1 MALGNVWTPWGKE
14 MYQTLSAQESLRS
27 KKNVMQRGVPCG
39 LNGPSG
45 HNAQLL
51 VVVED
56 DREVENVQR
65 QLSGM
70 GGTFVMEVMTM
81 KKKLAMKM

>member
-1 MALGNVWTPWGKE
+1 
-14 MYQTLSAQESLRS
+14 
-27 KKNVMQRGVPCG
+27 MQRGVPCG

-45 HNAQLL
+45 HNVQLL
-51 VVVED
+51 VAVED
-56 DREVENVQR
+56 DKEVENVQR

-70 GGTFVMEVMTM
+70 GGTFVMEGMTM